1 MPDYQASYPM
11 TDEGLT
17 NAQADMQRI
26 EKYVIDWDNKM
37 KGKKK

>member
-11 TDEGLT
+11 TQDGLLS
-17 NAQADMQRI
+17 AQNDMQRI
-26 EKYVIDWDNKM
+26 ERYVVEWDNKL